1 MINLNSVPYRSEGVI
16 GRVVDGEAVLV
27 LPEIGKVKVLN
38 EVGGFI
44 WSNVDGEKTVRQIS
58 ELLAEEYEV
67 GIPEAE
73 EDVQTF
79 LSDLEERGVVF
90 FKI

>member
-38 EVGGFI
+38 EVGGLI